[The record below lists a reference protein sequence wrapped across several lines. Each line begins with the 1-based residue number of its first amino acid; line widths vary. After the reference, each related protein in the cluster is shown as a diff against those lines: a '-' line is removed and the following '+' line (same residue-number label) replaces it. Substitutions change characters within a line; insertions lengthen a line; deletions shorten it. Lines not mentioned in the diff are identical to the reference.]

1 MADLPQMPGNEL
13 ALTIKPVA
21 PDDKDHPITPIPPV
35 IPDDKDHNITPMPD
49 RSYFP
54 NASVLEDT
62 KGTVERFYGRLD
74 APAKY
79 GFGLDGQRVFRHHLT
94 LQDSGI
100 QLDIS
105 QRDNSIIVD
114 RSSRSDGGDTIAIK
128 RKAVVVNS

>member
-21 PDDKDHPITPIPPV
+21 
-35 IPDDKDHNITPMPD
+35 PDDKDHNITPMPD

-62 KGTVERFYGRLD
+62 KGRRST
-74 APAKY
+74 PAKY
-79 GFGLDGQRVFRHHLT
+79 GFGYGLEGQRVFRHHLT

-105 QRDNSIIVD
+105 QMDNSIVVD
-114 RSSRSDGGDTIAIK
+114 RSSRSDGGDTITIK

>member
-62 KGTVERFYGRLD
+62 KGRRST
-74 APAKY
+74 PAKY
-79 GFGLDGQRVFRHHLT
+79 GFGYGLEGQRVFRHHLT